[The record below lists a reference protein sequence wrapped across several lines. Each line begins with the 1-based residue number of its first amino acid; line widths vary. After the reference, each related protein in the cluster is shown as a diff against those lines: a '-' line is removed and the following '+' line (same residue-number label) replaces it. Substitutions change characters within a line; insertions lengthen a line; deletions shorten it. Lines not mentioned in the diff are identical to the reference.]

1 MTLPSSL
8 STADLAQ
15 RCAEETDKYYRRDDA
30 DPQLCFELLRR
41 ALREQQAEAFTHVAQ
56 IFERFVMSAVRQHP
70 RFALTNESA
79 EFFANAALR
88 SFYFAL
94 RGPKFDRIRDLPAA
108 LSYLRA
114 CVSTAIAMY
123 LRGPV
128 RVHTIALEDVPE
140 PSNEEDLE
148 ERLEADELW
157 SRVLRLLPDDRDQ
170 LLARLTFVL
179 GYKPRDIC
187 SLHPTYWTTEREVS
201 VALYRIRSV
210 LRAHLRKQEGSSDA
224 AAPAEG

>member
-1 MTLPSSL
+1 
-8 STADLAQ
+8 
-15 RCAEETDKYYRRDDA
+15 
-30 DPQLCFELLRR
+30 
-41 ALREQQAEAFTHVAQ
+41 
-56 IFERFVMSAVRQHP
+56 
-70 RFALTNESA
+70 
-79 EFFANAALR
+79 
-88 SFYFAL
+88 
-94 RGPKFDRIRDLPAA
+94 
-108 LSYLRA
+108 
-114 CVSTAIAMY
+114 MY

-128 RVHTIALEDVPE
+128 RVPIVALEDVPE
-140 PSNEEDLE
+140 PSEEEDLA
-148 ERLEADELW
+148 ERLEAHDLW

-187 SLHPTYWTTEREVS
+187 SFHPTFWTTEREVS